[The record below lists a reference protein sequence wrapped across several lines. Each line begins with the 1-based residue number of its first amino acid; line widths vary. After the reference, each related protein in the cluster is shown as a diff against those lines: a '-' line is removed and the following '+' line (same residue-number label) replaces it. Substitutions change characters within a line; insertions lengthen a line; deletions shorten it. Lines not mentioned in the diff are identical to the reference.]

1 MYLLD
6 IGGVVIFYSIYIIIS
21 LLLYPQIKQKQGIIT
36 HFVSCHKGGM
46 QMSKT
51 NLAVSIETTEDLIRR
66 YNENVCNMLA
76 DPQVLAYILVNTME
90 EFINWRI
97 PDVINTISDIAV
109 RNVYVN
115 PGYSNMGKIVGEQTV
130 DLVPGE
136 GEIRY
141 DIRFSVQYG
150 EECIRIL
157 LNLEAQ
163 KTTNAKKLNYH
174 IENRIQYYLARM
186 VSAQKNTEFTNDN
199 YDDIKKTVSIWIC
212 MDADKNCDGI
222 TKYSFKPDT
231 LYGKEIIY
239 SEFNKMQA
247 YIIRIRKRDNVE
259 ESKNKLIQMLETLFS
274 KRNKEEVKHILS
286 TKHGLVMEIPGTEQE
301 VNKMCNLG
309 EALYEEAKQEGM
321 ERGMERGAEQALV
334 NQIIAKLNKGMDI
347 PSIAEMLET
356 DEDYIKELIEKHEL
370 MAVKS

>member
-1 MYLLD
+1 
-6 IGGVVIFYSIYIIIS
+6 
-21 LLLYPQIKQKQGIIT
+21 
-36 HFVSCHKGGM
+36 
-46 QMSKT
+46 MSKT

-76 DPQVLAYILVNTME
+76 DPQVLSYILVNTME
-90 EFINWRI
+90 EFTNWHI
-97 PDVINTISDIAV
+97 PDVINTISDIAI
-109 RNVYVN
+109 RNVRVD
-115 PGYSNMGKIVGEQTV
+115 PGYSNMGKLIAEQTV
-130 DLVPGE
+130 DSVPNE

-141 DIRFSVQYG
+141 DIRFSVRYG

-163 KTTNAKKLNYH
+163 KTTDAKKLKYH

-212 MDADKNCDGI
+212 MDANKNCDGI
-222 TKYSFKPDT
+222 TKYTFKPDT
-231 LYGKEIIY
+231 LYGKEVVY
-239 SEFNKMQA
+239 SEFNKMEA

-274 KRNKEEVKHILS
+274 TKKKEEVKHILS

-301 VNKMCNLG
+301 VNKMCNFG

-321 ERGMERGAEQALV
+321 ELGIECGMERGAEQTLI
-334 NQIIAKLNKGMDI
+334 NLIIAKLNKGMDI

>member
-1 MYLLD
+1 
-6 IGGVVIFYSIYIIIS
+6 
-21 LLLYPQIKQKQGIIT
+21 
-36 HFVSCHKGGM
+36 
-46 QMSKT
+46 MSKT
-51 NLAVSIETTEDLIRR
+51 NLAVSIETTEDKIRR
-66 YNENVCNMLA
+66 YNENVCSMLA
-76 DPQVLAYILVNTME
+76 DPQVLSYILVNTME
-90 EFINWRI
+90 EFSNWRI
-97 PDVINTISDIAV
+97 PDVINTISDIAI
-109 RNVYVN
+109 RNVRVD
-115 PGYSNMGKIVGEQTV
+115 PGYSNMGKLIGEQTV
-130 DLVPGE
+130 DSVPNE

-141 DIRFSVQYG
+141 DIRFSVRYG

-163 KTTNAKKLNYH
+163 KTTDAKKLKYH

-186 VSAQKNTEFTNDN
+186 ISAQKNTEFTNDN

-212 MDADKNCDGI
+212 MDANKNCDGI
-222 TKYSFKPDT
+222 TKYTFKSDT
-231 LYGKEIIY
+231 LYGKEVVY
-239 SEFNKMQA
+239 SEFNKMEA

-274 KRNKEEVKHILS
+274 TKKKEEVKHILS
-286 TKHGLVMEIPGTEQE
+286 TKHGLVMKTPGTEQE

-321 ERGMERGAEQALV
+321 ELGIERGIERGAEQTLV

-356 DEDYIKELIEKHEL
+356 DEDYIKELIEKHGL
-370 MAVKS
+370 MAVKP